1 MKNAGYIDPSLLE
14 NLHGQFR
21 EETLIWYDEQSKL
34 GDESFIERYRH
45 KLSELI
51 NQQFAFYEQR
61 NIAERVSEI
70 EPLIYK
76 RYNKLINI

>member
-45 KLSELI
+45 NFLSSSTSNLLFTSKGI
-51 NQQFAFYEQR
+51 LPN
-61 NIAERVSEI
+61 V
-70 EPLIYK
+70 
-76 RYNKLINI
+76 